1 MFLFKSILLFMK
13 MGVFWV
19 VSWAQIKLSIRN
31 SSKTVQ
37 FPKTIIILNSSE
49 YSSQV
54 LIKG

>member
-1 MFLFKSILLFMK
+1 MFLFKSILFFMK

-19 VSWAQIKLSIRN
+19 VGWAQIKLSIRN

-37 FPKTIIILNSSE
+37 FPKTIILLNPSE